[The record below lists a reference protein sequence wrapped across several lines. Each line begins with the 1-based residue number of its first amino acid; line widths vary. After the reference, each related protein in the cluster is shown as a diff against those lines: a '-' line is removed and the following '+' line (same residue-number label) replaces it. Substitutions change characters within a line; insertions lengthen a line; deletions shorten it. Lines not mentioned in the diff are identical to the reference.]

1 MAANA
6 RELRK
11 VSQMFAVRK
20 NGLDLPRHPK
30 SYGQRSKNA
39 AGVLQETGAEAH
51 ERLPCTQQVEAQA
64 HARPTKG
71 GWRTFSPKILLC
83 KPLLEWYLDH
93 GLKITLVNRTID
105 YVLQKVFKW
114 FVNKATEN
122 RRKGD
127 HSSELA
133 LSAKVFKLLGNSSY
147 GTLIKAL
154 ERPMTVKYT
163 ASESVLRKVLRL
175 VWF

>member
-1 MAANA
+1 M
-6 RELRK
+6 
-11 VSQMFAVRK
+11 
-20 NGLDLPRHPK
+20 
-30 SYGQRSKNA
+30 
-39 AGVLQETGAEAH
+39 
-51 ERLPCTQQVEAQA
+51 
-64 HARPTKG
+64 
-71 GWRTFSPKILLC
+71 
-83 KPLLEWYLDH
+83 
-93 GLKITLVNRTID
+93 KITLVNRTID
-105 YVLQKVFKW
+105 YVLQKVFTW

-147 GTLIKAL
+147 GTLIEAL